1 VLEIIGG
8 ILFWG
13 GLLGLLHTYI
23 FYPLSLLVFARK
35 SPPPPDEPA
44 EWPKLSIFIPAYNEE
59 IHIGAKIENCL
70 SLDYPAEK
78 LEILIGSDCSTDR
91 TAEIVKGYADSR
103 VRFFEMERR
112 TGKVGVLNRLA
123 REATGDIFLFTD
135 ANAFFGTAAA
145 RKLVRHFAD
154 PSVGGVS
161 GRHDMI
167 PAEGS
172 KEMRGEDL
180 YRRYEIL
187 LKTLESNLGG
197 SCGAF
202 GGLYAVRREQFTPF
216 PSDGQHDD
224 IVQLLHTVEQR
235 KRVVFE
241 PTAVISEETES
252 SIRKEFRR
260 RARFGMGNFQT
271 LAKMGHMIHPRYG
284 ATSYIFLS
292 HKVLRWL
299 SPFLLLGILLGSVLL
314 QQMLFYRVVLWIQIL
329 MYALAAVGGTL
340 SRLGF
345 HVPGVTLIYHFV
357 ILNLAFLVSFVSW
370 LRGGREVI
378 WERSERTIASSQS
391 SEGSGLGS
399 DRIQSAKIEVSGD
412 FGGGAA
418 KQVGR

>member
-13 GLLGLLHTYI
+13 GLLGLLHTYV

-78 LEILIGSDCSTDR
+78 LEILVGSDCSTDR

-123 REATGDIFLFTD
+123 REARGDIFLFTD
-135 ANAFFGTAAA
+135 ANAFFDTAAA

-154 PSVGGVS
+154 PTVGGVS

-180 YRRYEIL
+180 YRKYEIL

-202 GGLYAVRREQFTPF
+202 GGLYAVRRSLFVPF
-216 PSDGQHDD
+216 PLDVPMDD
-224 IVQLLHTVEQR
+224 LVQLLGVVRRR
-235 KRVVFE
+235 KRVIFE
-241 PTAVISEETES
+241 PAARISEETEI
-252 SIRKEFRR
+252 SILEEFRR
-260 RARFGMGNFQT
+260 RSRFGIVQT
-271 LAKMGHMIHPRYG
+271 LCKLGHMLHPRFG
-284 ATSYIFLS
+284 ATAYIFFS

-299 SPFLLLGILLGSVLL
+299 SPFLLLAILIGSLLL
-314 QQMLFYRVVLWIQIL
+314 QHILFYRIVLWVQL
-329 MYALAAVGGTL
+329 GWYGAAALGGIL
-340 SRLGF
+340 SRMGF
-345 HVPGVTLIYHFV
+345 APPGVTLIYHFT
-357 ILNLAFLVSFVSW
+357 ILNFAFLLSFVNW
-370 LRGGREVI
+370 LRGRRDMI
-378 WERSERTIASSQS
+378 WERSERRSST
-391 SEGSGLGS
+391 
-399 DRIQSAKIEVSGD
+399 VYP
-412 FGGGAA
+412 
-418 KQVGR
+418 